1 LDVQEVIPELRDFAR
16 LDVEVLMN
24 KDSSEMDGKDWVT
37 LARALH
43 ERREEYSA
51 FVVAHGTDTMA
62 YAASALSLML
72 VGFGK
77 PIVLTGSQL
86 PLSFARSDARQNLID
101 ALTCCCASRSCGG
114 TVDFAEVA
122 ICFGGKLLRG
132 NRASKTSATVYAA
145 FSSPSYPALARLG
158 VGVDWN
164 HARLLRPAPEY
175 APQFELNSNVIR
187 VPVIPGLDIEKA
199 YGDLYGRGVRGIIL
213 EAFGVGNFPQ
223 SLVPWL
229 TSQASRGLQ
238 IYLSTQCQSGVSRR
252 GQIWPGHDQRVRRG
266 QNDAPHRESR
276 ARAPRIVLWR
286 SRRRRFLRHQ
296 VTARASFHA
305 LSKPKSSPF
314 NFSHRAPNRPTAP
327 ASGPRSKSRTAAG
340 LANGDF
346 GWMTLVGIRSRRVH
360 DARAHRSPFRR
371 AHARVNV
378 IPRRRDVAQVHQPQR
393 RAHERR
399 CRAVHEHQRRQ
410 GSPRRDEDEFRPERD
425 DQDARRR
432 CWRCVCDRFVDTSR
446 FRASRRRVRD
456 AR

>member
-1 LDVQEVIPELRDFAR
+1 MSRADASGARTRADEGCDASRVRMPFAPGALPRNESFDRVARDVEVPDARASPVKTHARGDATRARGDETKPRVMLFHCGGTLGMGMESFELVRETDVVPRAGGKYRPLGASKYLLDVHAVIPELSDFAR

-24 KDSSEMDGKDWVT
+24 KDSSEMDGADWVK

-43 ERREEYSA
+43 ERRDEYSA

-122 ICFGGKLLRG
+122 ICFGGKLIRG

-145 FSSPSYPALARLG
+145 FSSPSYPTLARLG

-164 HARLLRPAPEY
+164 HARLLRPTTEY
-175 APQFELNSNVIR
+175 APRFELNANVIR
-187 VPVIPGLDIEKA
+187 VPVIPGMDLDKA

-229 TSQASRGLQ
+229 TSQAARGLQ
-238 IYLSTQCQSGVSRR
+238 VYLSTQCQSG
-252 GQIWPGHDQRVRRG
+252 
-266 QNDAPHRESR
+266 E
-276 ARAPRIVLWR
+276 
-286 SRRRRFLRHQ
+286 LRPE
-296 VTARASFHA
+296 
-305 LSKPKSSPF
+305 LY
-314 NFSHRAPNRPTAP
+314 
-327 ASGPRSKSRTAAG
+327 AAG
-340 LANGDF
+340 LGALAVGAKSGPVMTSECAVVKMMLHIANPELELHVSHAGEAGDVDF
-346 GWMTLVGIRSRRVH
+346 
-360 DARAHRSPFRR
+360 
-371 AHARVNV
+371 
-378 IPRRRDVAQVHQPQR
+378 
-393 RAHERR
+393 
-399 CRAVHEHQRRQ
+399 
-410 GSPRRDEDEFRPERD
+410 
-425 DQDARRR
+425 
-432 CWRCVCDRFVDTSR
+432 CDIK
-446 FRASRRRVRD
+446 
-456 AR
+456 

>member
-1 LDVQEVIPELRDFAR
+1 MSRAPDVASERRDASRVSMPFAPGAIPRSESYDAFVASVPDSRASPVKSLARARDASASATTGDDERPRGMLLHCGGTLGMGVESFELREADVVPRAGGKYRPLGASKYLLDVQEVIPELRDFAR

-187 VPVIPGLDIEKA
+187 VLVIPGLDIEKA

-229 TSQASRGLQ
+229 NSQASRGLQ
-238 IYLSTQCQSGVSRR
+238 IYLSTQCQSG
-252 GQIWPGHDQRVRRG
+252 
-266 QNDAPHRESR
+266 E
-276 ARAPRIVLWR
+276 
-286 SRRRRFLRHQ
+286 LRPE
-296 VTARASFHA
+296 
-305 LSKPKSSPF
+305 LY
-314 NFSHRAPNRPTAP
+314 
-327 ASGPRSKSRTAAG
+327 AAG
-340 LANGDF
+340 LGALAVGAKSGPVMTSECAVVKMMLHIANPELELHVSYSGEAGDVDF
-346 GWMTLVGIRSRRVH
+346 
-360 DARAHRSPFRR
+360 
-371 AHARVNV
+371 
-378 IPRRRDVAQVHQPQR
+378 
-393 RAHERR
+393 
-399 CRAVHEHQRRQ
+399 
-410 GSPRRDEDEFRPERD
+410 
-425 DQDARRR
+425 
-432 CWRCVCDRFVDTSR
+432 CDIK
-446 FRASRRRVRD
+446 
-456 AR
+456 

>member
-1 LDVQEVIPELRDFAR
+1 MSRALDVARDARDASRASMFAPGACPRSESYDDVARVASVPDSRASPIKSNARARADATTTGDDDRPRVMLLHCGGTLGMGVESFELREARAVPRAGGKYRPLGASKYLLDVQEVIPELRDFAR

-62 YAASALSLML
+62 YCASALSMML

-101 ALTCCCASRSCGG
+101 ALTCCCASKSCGG
-114 TVDFAEVA
+114 EVDFHEVG

-164 HARLLRPAPEY
+164 RARLLPPAREY
-175 APQFELNSNVIR
+175 TPQFELNSNVIR

-229 TSQASRGLQ
+229 TNQAARGLQ
-238 IYLSTQCQSGVSRR
+238 IYLSTQCQSG
-252 GQIWPGHDQRVRRG
+252 
-266 QNDAPHRESR
+266 E
-276 ARAPRIVLWR
+276 
-286 SRRRRFLRHQ
+286 LRPE
-296 VTARASFHA
+296 
-305 LSKPKSSPF
+305 LY
-314 NFSHRAPNRPTAP
+314 
-327 ASGPRSKSRTAAG
+327 AAG
-340 LANGDF
+340 LGALAVGAKSGPVMTSECAVVKMMLHIANPELELHVSYAGEAGDVDF
-346 GWMTLVGIRSRRVH
+346 
-360 DARAHRSPFRR
+360 
-371 AHARVNV
+371 
-378 IPRRRDVAQVHQPQR
+378 
-393 RAHERR
+393 
-399 CRAVHEHQRRQ
+399 
-410 GSPRRDEDEFRPERD
+410 
-425 DQDARRR
+425 
-432 CWRCVCDRFVDTSR
+432 CDIK
-446 FRASRRRVRD
+446 
-456 AR
+456 